1 MVSIFKIF
9 YTQNMSILAIVL
21 NFGIFYTLFFVCVLA
36 TNNSVLVQFR
46 IILSAIVSLANLK
59 VLYSRVSLGK
69 SNI

>member
-1 MVSIFKIF
+1 MVSIFNIF

-21 NFGIFYTLFFVCVLA
+21 NFGIFYTLFFFCVLA
-36 TNNSVLVQFR
+36 TNNSVLVLFR

-59 VLYSRVSLGK
+59 VLYSRVNLGK